1 MTTIG
6 EELRAAREVRGV
18 SLEEAERATRIRL
31 KLLTAMEASDLSA
44 FASPAQAR
52 GFLRNY
58 AAYLG
63 LDADA
68 LLASFVPAGRKP
80 RVVPTI
86 NGRTP
91 AQGMPPVRLPWYR
104 RIFTRDLFIGL
115 VVTALVLL
123 VLSWGVWQFSQ
134 GALNAVAETATPTRR
149 PASLA
154 FSTLAATATP
164 SPPAATPTAPLP
176 TALPNYVGV
185 NVVVR
190 AEQRLWLRAV
200 VDGAE
205 TFVGQ
210 MTVGE
215 TREFVGNSVVEL
227 WTGNGR
233 GARVIVNGN
242 DQGVLGNFGEV
253 VIRLWTLEGA
263 VTPTPSPQPAP

>member
-6 EELRAAREVRGV
+6 EELRAAREAKGV
-18 SLEEAERATRIRL
+18 SLEDAERATRIRL
-31 KLLTAMEASDLSA
+31 KFLTAMEASDLSA

-63 LDADA
+63 LDAEA
-68 LLASFVPAGRKP
+68 LLASFVPAARRP
-80 RVVPTI
+80 RVAAPV

-104 RIFTRDLFIGL
+104 RLFTRDLFIGVL
-115 VVTALVLL
+115 VTALVLL
-123 VLSWGVWQFSQ
+123 VLGWGVWQFSL
-134 GALNAVAETATPTRR
+134 GVLNPLTETATPTRR

-154 FSTLAATATP
+154 FSTLAATGTP
-164 SPPAATPTAPLP
+164 TQPVETPTAPLP

-190 AEQRLWLRAV
+190 AEQRLWLRVV

-205 TFVGQ
+205 SFVGQ
-210 MTVGE
+210 MVAGE
-215 TREFVGNSVVEL
+215 TREFVGNTVVEL

-233 GARVIVNGN
+233 GTRVVFNGN

-263 VTPTPSPQPAP
+263 VTPTP